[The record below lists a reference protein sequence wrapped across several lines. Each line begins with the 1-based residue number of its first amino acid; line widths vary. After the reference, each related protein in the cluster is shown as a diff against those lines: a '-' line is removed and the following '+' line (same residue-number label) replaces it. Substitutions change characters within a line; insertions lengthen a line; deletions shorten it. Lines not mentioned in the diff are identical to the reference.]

1 MKQTSLFH
9 GVARVTRLWTLFVLG
24 WLVVLIASGIF
35 LVQSTL
41 GALDLAIGLTLIGGL
56 GALYLWVTLRLALGP
71 GDFDPEGPPRS
82 QVRTRLMLISLMTL
96 LVIAMVRLPGG
107 TEIWWLIQHVVV
119 AAGLALPAGL
129 ALWVMAAE
137 TGLALL
143 LAWSITGRL
152 DPILLMLLA
161 FGAAAIAI
169 RQLTINVAQLRI
181 ARDELARTA
190 VDQERLRF
198 ARDLHDLLG
207 HTLSLVILKSEL
219 AGRLLPGSP
228 DLAAG
233 EIRDVER
240 SAREAL
246 QQVRTAVAGYRQPV
260 LARELAAAGEMLAAA
275 DIDNAISDSAGSL
288 PPALDGLLAWAVREG
303 VTNVIRHSR
312 AHRCDIRVSRREQ
325 EVELEVTDDGRG
337 SQSGL
342 LPPGSGLNGLV
353 ERTTAHGAT
362 MTAGAG
368 ANGGFRL
375 LVRAPFHA
383 GGEETA

>member
-1 MKQTSLFH
+1 M
-9 GVARVTRLWTLFVLG
+9 TRLWTLFVLG

-35 LVQSTL
+35 LVQSAL

-82 QVRTRLMLISLMTL
+82 QIRTRLILLGVMTL

-129 ALWVMAAE
+129 ALWVMAGE
-137 TGLALL
+137 TGLALM

-169 RQLTINVAQLRI
+169 RQLTINVAQLRS

-219 AGRLLPGSP
+219 AGRLLPASP
-228 DLAAG
+228 ALAAG

-275 DIDNAISDSAGSL
+275 DIVNTISDSAGPL

-312 AHRCDIRVSRREQ
+312 ARRCDIRVSRRAQ
-325 EVELEVTDDGRG
+325 EVELEVSDDGRG
-337 SQSGL
+337 SQAGMSL
-342 LPPGSGLNGLV
+342 VGSGLNGLA
-353 ERTTAHGAT
+353 ERTAAQGAT
-362 MTAGAG
+362 MSAGTG

-375 LVRAPFHA
+375 LVRAPVN
-383 GGEETA
+383 GREEELT